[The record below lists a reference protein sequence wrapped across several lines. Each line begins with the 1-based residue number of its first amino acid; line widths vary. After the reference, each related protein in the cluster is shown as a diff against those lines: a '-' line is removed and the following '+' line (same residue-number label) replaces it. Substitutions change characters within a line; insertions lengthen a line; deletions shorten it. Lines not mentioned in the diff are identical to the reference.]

1 LFSSTITMFA
11 VFGTVIS
18 AAFCAFGIYFM
29 GQVALALP
37 SRALLPLPHTPLS
50 ASRPFAS
57 ARPCARHDPSVLRYL
72 RGRHVCG
79 GCCVRATASA
89 RGM

>member
-37 SRALLPLPHTPLS
+37 SRALLPLPHTPPPCLTPLRFSS
-50 ASRPFAS
+50 AL
-57 ARPCARHDPSVLRYL
+57 CAP
-72 RGRHVCG
+72 
-79 GCCVRATASA
+79 
-89 RGM
+89 